1 MSESNE
7 IKRNVL
13 VPEHI
18 KLSENEKKVILD
30 KHGIEFIALPKISIK
45 DPAIQHLNAKDG
57 DVIKIVRMSSTAGKS
72 VFFRGVIN
80 E

>member
-1 MSESNE
+1 MSELKQ

-18 KLSENEKKVILD
+18 KLSEDEKKVILD
-30 KHGIEFIALPKISIK
+30 MHGIDFIALPKISIK
-45 DPAIQHLNAKDG
+45 DPAIQHLDAKEG
-57 DVIKIVRMSSTAGKS
+57 DVIKIVRLSQTAGKS